1 MSSRTCTVTECQAR
15 LTDQG
20 SIMRLSNHEVELMT
34 GLSSDEVQS
43 VKDAIAVSLAPSK
56 RHLTALDLYTTRDKS
71 LQQWKLSTNC
81 PRIDKLFRG
90 GMPSGTISEVT
101 GESASGKTQLCL
113 QLCIGI
119 QKNVEHGGGAVY
131 ICTEDAFPSRRL
143 QEIIKHNSSSES
155 DRKFGDHIFVEHVAD
170 FETLDSCVK
179 YKLPVLLRQRSVRLV
194 VIDSVTALFRC
205 QYDVSQTVERA
216 KHLNGFSSLLRRLA
230 ADHNIPIVCVNQVSS
245 DMSQG
250 NCSNA
255 VTPALGLAWA
265 NQVTCRFMLSKP
277 VPSVEHFLRESD
289 NVRVKEASGLRTYRM
304 LKVVFAP
311 HLPQSETPVYIDRCG
326 MHGILV

>member
-1 MSSRTCTVTECQAR
+1 MDISCLHFDSTVVHALKKAR

-170 FETLDSCVK
+170 FH
-179 YKLPVLLRQRSVRLV
+179 
-194 VIDSVTALFRC
+194 
-205 QYDVSQTVERA
+205 VEVEMKFSLQVA
-216 KHLNGFSSLLRRLA
+216 GLHLHTHKESKRRK
-230 ADHNIPIVCVNQVSS
+230 VSS